1 MVSLEFLEEK
11 EKKPHLPT
19 CMHRAA
25 RASVWKQQQAASAS
39 WLLEKWAAQ
48 GQTGWERPGQGGGNI
63 LPPLPAPQGSL
74 FHFVAKIR

>member
-19 CMHRAA
+19 CVPRAA
-25 RASVWKQQQAASAS
+25 RASVWKQQQAVSAS

-63 LPPLPAPQGSL
+63 LSPLSAPRGSL
-74 FHFVAKIR
+74 FHFVAKIQ